1 MKRNSILAW
10 TFICVFARLDL
21 NYLLLSSKKQIVILP
36 YKCLY
41 WSGTNSCAV
50 WVFFGGVLFFFGG
63 SFLSGS
69 DCRQNDCKSMVSI
82 WLCLPSFVS
91 VTSWDK
97 SGAGVASNSILV
109 VDSWKRAE
117 KSSKCDRGRPNCPS
131 VFGLCKVN
139 LVLAPWKLWIAL
151 DVPKN
156 AQLKTKMSLMFII
169 NCVWFIELPLL
180 LYNCVYVCVC
190 VRMCVCTRLL
200 LLHCPEAMYGDGAW
214 TSTPDCQTPNIYTCA
229 HARVADDK
237 FPENGNSRLH
247 VPLVSCQRQRHPRV
261 S

>member
-1 MKRNSILAW
+1 
-10 TFICVFARLDL
+10 
-21 NYLLLSSKKQIVILP
+21 
-36 YKCLY
+36 
-41 WSGTNSCAV
+41 
-50 WVFFGGVLFFFGG
+50 
-63 SFLSGS
+63 
-69 DCRQNDCKSMVSI
+69 MVSI

-156 AQLKTKMSLMFII
+156 AQLKTKMSLMFIF

-190 VRMCVCTRLL
+190 VRMCVCTCVPACVRAFSSSTAPKRCTEMALEQAHQTVRLPTFTL
-200 LLHCPEAMYGDGAW
+200 AHTHELQM
-214 TSTPDCQTPNIYTCA
+214 TSSQRTEIPGYTS
-229 HARVADDK
+229 HSSPVRDK
-237 FPENGNSRLH
+237 DIHVCHNYCFRLPPSRLH
-247 VPLVSCQRQRHPRV
+247 TPWSSKPSLVLTKRTIVGSPTISKWSLIFAKIVLKNVFLWCWQNWFWC
-261 S
+261 